1 MDRSHIEEFLDSFI
15 VHAAGATTI
24 ALLAIADRTG
34 LARWLAA
41 HAGATAAEVAA
52 GAGLE
57 ERYVTEILSG
67 LTAAGVVEHEKGRF
81 TLPAEHALFI
91 TDEGSPYFMG
101 GWLDMIPAA
110 YRQIDAIA
118 DATVNGGGV
127 AFEDFGEDM
136 VRGLDRG
143 NGPSQ
148 RVFLVKRWL
157 PAVPGLVDRLN
168 EGVDVADL
176 GCGTGTAVIQMARAF
191 PASRF
196 TGYDV
201 ADGALKLAR
210 SRGADVANAHF
221 VTAGVEEIPADPGF
235 DLITTFDVI
244 HDLADPL
251 AGLTRIR
258 EALRPG
264 GRYLMMEPAA
274 GSDLDDNLDA
284 RGALLYGVSVLHCMT
299 QSLAAGGAGLG
310 AAWGRRRAEEMA
322 REAGFSSF
330 TPLDEISNRFSSFYL
345 LEPGRG

>member
-1 MDRSHIEEFLDSFI
+1 MDRERIDRFLDHFVEMS
-15 VHAAGATTI
+15 AGATTI
-24 ALLAIADRTG
+24 ALLSIADRSG

-41 HAGATAAEVAA
+41 HEGATAAEVAA

-67 LTAAGVVEHEKGRF
+67 LTAAGVVDHDEGRF
-81 TLPAEHALFI
+81 TLPAEHALFLA
-91 TDEGSPYFMG
+91 DEGSPYFMG

-127 AFEDFGEDM
+127 AFDDFGEDM
-136 VRGLDRG
+136 IRGLDRG

-157 PAVPGLVDRLN
+157 PAVPGLADRLN
-168 EGVDVADL
+168 GGIEVADL
-176 GCGTGTAVIQMARAF
+176 GCGTGTAVIEMARAF

-196 TGYDV
+196 TGFDV
-201 ADGALKLAR
+201 AEPALEIAR
-210 SRGADVANAHF
+210 SRGGDVANARF
-221 VTAGVEEIPADPGF
+221 VRAGVDEIPVDPGF
-235 DLITTFDVI
+235 DLVTTFDVI

-264 GRYLMMEPAA
+264 GQYLMMEPAA
-274 GSDLDDNLDA
+274 GSDLDDNLDP
-284 RGALLYGVSVLHCMT
+284 RGALLYGISVLHCMT
-299 QSLAAGGAGLG
+299 QSLAAGGVGLG

-322 REAGFSSF
+322 REAGFASYA
-330 TPLDEISNRFSSFYL
+330 PLDEISNRFSSFYL
-345 LEPGRG
+345 LETVT